1 MGRPMSVQTTSAA
14 RRGILL
20 RFSENRTG
28 YLAVLVALG
37 IGVFTIYTLAQF
49 DPAQSD
55 NSLLTALIAIDVLAV
70 IIVGGFVIRQI
81 LRLWTERKQKMAG
94 HQLHWRLALLF
105 GGVAALPAV
114 ITTAFALFVVD
125 YSLRGWFAER
135 ISTAV
140 TGSVQVAD
148 AYFEEHASSIRSDVL
163 TIANDVNR
171 EAFKLLAEPNLLNQY
186 LTNQAVLRNLSEA
199 IILDGTGQVVAKSR
213 FAFAVTFTRIADD
226 WLQQARKGEVVILRG
241 DDTNKLRA
249 AVKLNSFVDA
259 YLFVGRFIDRSV
271 LDAVDN
277 TRLAAADYQQLG
289 IRQLDL
295 QVSFAFVFGLIL
307 VLLLITALWIG
318 LNLATAIVE
327 PLGSVISVAEQVR
340 GGNLSQR
347 VPAGLEVD
355 EIARLGISFNNM
367 LDELNR
373 SREQLVQANMQIDRR
388 REFTEA
394 VLGGV
399 SSGVI
404 GLDTDHRIT
413 LPNNTSRQLLQL
425 SDAELIGKRL
435 EDVVPEFAGLIAAGA
450 SRRRKFAEDQIILAR
465 GGRRLTLRAR
475 IATEKVD
482 GRVIGYVVTFDDVT
496 DLLTAQRKAAW
507 SDVARRI
514 AHEIKNPL
522 TPIQLA
528 ADRLRRKYKP
538 EDPEAGAQF
547 SEYLSIIGRQ
557 VDDIGR
563 MVDEFSSFARM
574 PQPVLK
580 PLVLRDL
587 ALGQVALYDAQ
598 NVTFVTNLDS
608 DGSDALVLG
617 DAGLLRQALT
627 NIIQNALDSLGE
639 ASLSGSGSGSGSGH
653 ASSHAS
659 SPEIRLEM
667 AVNDGFVCLGIS
679 DNGPGF
685 PEMDRAQLLE
695 PYVTNREKG
704 TGLGLAIVSKI
715 VQDHSGEL
723 ELLDGKNGG
732 ACVMIRLPKY
742 EQQEPA

>member
-1 MGRPMSVQTTSAA
+1 MSIETNTPL
-14 RRGILL
+14 RLGKLL
-20 RFSENRTG
+20 SFSENRFG
-28 YLAVLVALG
+28 YLAVLAALAIG
-37 IGVFTIYTLAQF
+37 IYTIYTLAKF
-49 DPAQSD
+49 DPVQSD
-55 NSLLTALIAIDVLAV
+55 SGQLTTLIAVDVLAV
-70 IIVGGFVIRQI
+70 IIVGAFVIRQI
-81 LRLWTERKQKMAG
+81 LRLWVERRQKLAG
-94 HQLHWRLALLF
+94 YQLHWRLALLF

-125 YSLRGWFAER
+125 YSLRGWFADR

-140 TGSVQVAD
+140 TDSVQVAD

-171 EAFKLLAEPNLLNQY
+171 EAFKFRDEPALLNQY
-186 LTNQAVLRNLSEA
+186 LTNQAALRNLSEV
-199 IILDGTGQVVAKSR
+199 IILDGTGQVAAKSR
-213 FAFAVTFTRIADD
+213 FAFAVTFTSFGEG
-226 WLQQARKGEVVILRG
+226 WLEKARQGDVVILRG
-241 DDTNKLRA
+241 DETSKLRA
-249 AVKLNSFVDA
+249 VVKLNSFVDA

-271 LDAVDN
+271 LDAVDS

-340 GGNLSQR
+340 GGNLSER
-347 VPAGLEVD
+347 VPAGLELD
-355 EIARLGISFNNM
+355 EVARLGLSFNKM
-367 LDELNR
+367 LDELVR

-404 GLDTDHRIT
+404 GMDSDQKVT
-413 LPNNTSRQLLQL
+413 LPNNSACQLLSL
-425 SDAELIGKRL
+425 SDSDMIGRKL
-435 EDVVPEFAGLIAAGA
+435 ADVVPEFAGLIATGT
-450 SRRRKFAEDQIILAR
+450 SRRRRFAEEQIILER
-465 GGRRLTLRAR
+465 DGVSLTLRAR
-475 IATEKVD
+475 IATERVD
-482 GRVIGYVVTFDDVT
+482 GRVIGYVVTFEDVT

-528 ADRLRRKYKP
+528 ADRLQRKYRP
-538 EDPEAGAQF
+538 EDEAAGAQF

-563 MVDEFSSFARM
+563 MVDEFSDFARM
-574 PQPVLK
+574 PQPAMKELS
-580 PLVLRDL
+580 LVEL
-587 ALGQVALYDAQ
+587 AHGQVALFEAQ
-598 NVTFVTNLDS
+598 KVEFSTDLDTVP
-608 DGSDALVLG
+608 DGGMVMG

-627 NIIQNALDSLGE
+627 NIIQNAID
-639 ASLSGSGSGSGSGH
+639 SLSG
-653 ASSHAS
+653 AAVEA
-659 SPEIRLEM
+659 PQIRL
-667 AVNDGFVCLGIS
+667 ALSVNDGQVCLAVS

-685 PEMDRAQLLE
+685 PKKERSSLLE
-695 PYVTNREKG
+695 PYVTGRDKG

-715 VQDHSGEL
+715 IQDHSGEL
-723 ELLDGKNGG
+723 ELADADDGG
-732 ACVMIRLPKY
+732 AMVVIRLAQLDAT
-742 EQQEPA
+742 EALS

>member
-1 MGRPMSVQTTSAA
+1 MSIETKTPPRQ
-14 RRGILL
+14 GKLL
-20 RFSENRTG
+20 SFSENRFG
-28 YLAVLVALG
+28 YLAVLAALA
-37 IGVFTIYTLAQF
+37 IGVYTIYTLAQF

-55 NSLLTALIAIDVLAV
+55 SGQLATLIAVDVLAV
-70 IIVGGFVIRQI
+70 IIVGAFVIRQI
-81 LRLWTERKQKMAG
+81 LRLWVERRQKLAG
-94 HQLHWRLALLF
+94 YQLHWRLALLF

-125 YSLRGWFAER
+125 YSLRGWFADR

-171 EAFKLLAEPNLLNQY
+171 EAFKFRDEPALLNQY
-186 LTNQAVLRNLSEA
+186 LTNQAVLRNLSEV
-199 IILDGTGQVVAKSR
+199 IILDGTGQVAAKSR
-213 FAFAVTFTRIADD
+213 FAFAVTFTSFGEG
-226 WLQQARKGEVVILRG
+226 WLEQARQGEVVILRG
-241 DDTNKLRA
+241 DETSKLRA
-249 AVKLNSFVDA
+249 VVKLNSFVDA
-259 YLFVGRFIDRSV
+259 YLFVGRFIDKSV
-271 LDAVDN
+271 LDAVDG

-340 GGNLSQR
+340 GGNLTER
-347 VPAGLEVD
+347 VPAGLELD
-355 EIARLGISFNNM
+355 EVARLGLSFNKM
-367 LDELNR
+367 LDELVR

-404 GLDTDHRIT
+404 GMDSDQKVT
-413 LPNNTSRQLLQL
+413 LPNNSACQLLSL
-425 SDAELIGKRL
+425 SDSDMIGRKL
-435 EDVVPEFAGLIAAGA
+435 ADVVPEFAGLITTGT
-450 SRRRKFAEDQIILAR
+450 SRRRRFAEEQIMLER
-465 GGRRLTLRAR
+465 DGTSLTLRAR
-475 IATEKVD
+475 IATERVD
-482 GRVIGYVVTFDDVT
+482 GRVIGYVVTFEDVT

-528 ADRLRRKYKP
+528 ADRLRRKYRP
-538 EDPEAGAQF
+538 EDEAEGEQF

-563 MVDEFSSFARM
+563 MVDEFSDFARM
-574 PQPVLK
+574 PQPVMKELSFAE
-580 PLVLRDL
+580 L
-587 ALGQVALYDAQ
+587 AHGQVALYEAQ
-598 NVTFVTNLDS
+598 KVDFYTDLDTDP
-608 DGSDALVLG
+608 DGGMVMG

-627 NIIQNALDSLGE
+627 NIIQNAID
-639 ASLSGSGSGSGSGH
+639 SLSG
-653 ASSHAS
+653 AMVEM
-659 SPEIRLEM
+659 PQIRLVLS
-667 AVNDGFVCLGIS
+667 VNDGHVCLAVS

-685 PEMDRAQLLE
+685 PKKDRASLLE
-695 PYVTNREKG
+695 PYVTGRDKG

-715 VQDHSGEL
+715 IQDHSGEL
-723 ELLDGKNGG
+723 ELADDDDGG
-732 ACVMIRLPKY
+732 AMVVIRLAQLGAP
-742 EQQEPA
+742 EAL

>member
-1 MGRPMSVQTTSAA
+1 MSSVASTA
-14 RRGILL
+14 RRGVLL
-20 RFSENRTG
+20 RFSQNRFG
-28 YLAVLVALG
+28 YFAVLVALG
-37 IGVFTIYTLAQF
+37 IGVLTIYQLSQF
-49 DPAQSD
+49 DPAKTDS
-55 NSLLTALIAIDVLAV
+55 NLLTTLIVIDVLAV
-70 IIVGGFVIRQI
+70 LIVAGFVIRQI
-81 LRLWTERKQKMAG
+81 LRLLSERRRKMAG
-94 HQLHWRLALLF
+94 YQLHWRLALLF

-114 ITTAFALFVVD
+114 ITTLFALFVVD
-125 YSLRGWFAER
+125 YSLRGWFADR

-148 AYFEEHASSIRSDVL
+148 SYFEEHSSSIRSDVL

-186 LTNQAVLRNLSEA
+186 LTNQTALRNLSEA
-199 IILDGTGQVVAKSR
+199 IILDGTGQVVAQSR
-213 FAFAVTFTRIADD
+213 FAFAVTFTSIGGD
-226 WLQQARKGEVVILRG
+226 WLAKARNGEVVILRG
-241 DDTNKLRA
+241 DETNKLRA

-271 LDAVDN
+271 LEAVDS

-307 VLLLITALWIG
+307 ALLLITALWIG
-318 LNLATAIVE
+318 LNLANAIVE

-340 GGNLSQR
+340 DGNLSER
-347 VPAGLEVD
+347 VPAGLEMD
-355 EIARLGISFNNM
+355 EIARLGLSFNNM
-367 LDELNR
+367 LDELTR

-404 GLDTDHRIT
+404 GLDTAHKVT
-413 LPNNTSRQLLQL
+413 LPNLAARQLLQL
-425 SDAELIGKRL
+425 DDAALIGNRL
-435 EDVVPEFAGLIAAGA
+435 EDVVPEFTSLIAAGTT
-450 SRRRKFAEDQIILAR
+450 RRRKLAEEQIILTR
-465 GGRRLTLRAR
+465 NGMRMTLRGR

-528 ADRLRRKYKP
+528 ADRLRRKYQP
-538 EDPEAGAQF
+538 DDAQASEQF

-563 MVDEFSSFARM
+563 MVDEFSAFARM
-574 PQPVLK
+574 PQPVMK
-580 PLVLRDL
+580 PLSLRDL
-587 ALGQVALYDAQ
+587 VLGQVGLYDGEA
-598 NVTFVTNLDS
+598 VTFEVDA
-608 DGSDALVLG
+608 GSPEDNDLVVG

-627 NIIQNALDSLGE
+627 NIIQNALDSLAEHGI
-639 ASLSGSGSGSGSGH
+639 AGPCVNLKLAVRDGYLVLS
-653 ASSHAS
+653 
-659 SPEIRLEM
+659 
-667 AVNDGFVCLGIS
+667 VS

-685 PEMDRAQLLE
+685 PDIDRGSLLE
-695 PYVTNREKG
+695 PYVTKRDKG

-715 VQDHSGEL
+715 IKDHGGEL
-723 ELLDGKNGG
+723 ELLDAENGG
-732 ACVMIRLPKY
+732 ARVVITLPCH
-742 EQQEPA
+742 EDPETGV

>member
-1 MGRPMSVQTTSAA
+1 MVGPMSIETKTPPRQSK
-14 RRGILL
+14 LL
-20 RFSENRTG
+20 SFSENRFG
-28 YLAVLVALG
+28 YLAVLAALA
-37 IGVFTIYTLAQF
+37 IGVYTIYTLAQF
-49 DPAQSD
+49 DPAQSE
-55 NSLLTALIAIDVLAV
+55 SGQLATLIAVDVLAV
-70 IIVGGFVIRQI
+70 IIVGAFVIRQI
-81 LRLWTERKQKMAG
+81 LRLWVERRQKLAG
-94 HQLHWRLALLF
+94 YQLHWRLALLF

-125 YSLRGWFAER
+125 YSLRGWFADR

-171 EAFKLLAEPNLLNQY
+171 EAFKFRDEPALLNQY
-186 LTNQAVLRNLSEA
+186 LTNQAVLRNLSEV
-199 IILDGTGQVVAKSR
+199 IILDGTGQVAAKSR
-213 FAFAVTFTRIADD
+213 FAFAVTFTSFGEG
-226 WLQQARKGEVVILRG
+226 WLEQARQGEVVILRG
-241 DDTNKLRA
+241 DETSKLRA
-249 AVKLNSFVDA
+249 VVKLNSFVDA
-259 YLFVGRFIDRSV
+259 YLFVGRFIDKSV
-271 LDAVDN
+271 LDAVDG

-340 GGNLSQR
+340 GGNLTER
-347 VPAGLEVD
+347 VPAGLELD
-355 EIARLGISFNNM
+355 EVARLGLSFNKM
-367 LDELNR
+367 LDELVR

-404 GLDTDHRIT
+404 GMDSDQKVT
-413 LPNNTSRQLLQL
+413 LPNNSACQLLSL
-425 SDAELIGKRL
+425 SDSDMIGRKL
-435 EDVVPEFAGLIAAGA
+435 ADVVPEFAGLITTGT
-450 SRRRKFAEDQIILAR
+450 SRRRRFAEEQIMLER
-465 GGRRLTLRAR
+465 DGTSLTLRAR
-475 IATEKVD
+475 IATERVD
-482 GRVIGYVVTFDDVT
+482 GRVIGYVVTFEDVT

-528 ADRLRRKYKP
+528 ADRLRRKYRP
-538 EDPEAGAQF
+538 EDEAEGEQF

-563 MVDEFSSFARM
+563 MVDEFSDFARM
-574 PQPVLK
+574 PQPVMKELSFAE
-580 PLVLRDL
+580 L
-587 ALGQVALYDAQ
+587 AHGQVALYEAQ
-598 NVTFVTNLDS
+598 KVDFYTDLDTDP
-608 DGSDALVLG
+608 DGGMVMG

-627 NIIQNALDSLGE
+627 NIIQNAID
-639 ASLSGSGSGSGSGH
+639 SLSG
-653 ASSHAS
+653 AMVEM
-659 SPEIRLEM
+659 PQIRLVLS
-667 AVNDGFVCLGIS
+667 VNDGHVCLAVS

-685 PEMDRAQLLE
+685 PKKDRASLLE
-695 PYVTNREKG
+695 PYVTGRDKG

-715 VQDHSGEL
+715 IQDHSGEL
-723 ELLDGKNGG
+723 ELADDDDGG
-732 ACVMIRLPKY
+732 AMVVIRLAQLGAP
-742 EQQEPA
+742 EALS

>member
-1 MGRPMSVQTTSAA
+1 MSEMGSTAATA
-14 RRGILL
+14 RRGLLL
-20 RFSENRTG
+20 RFSENRVG
-28 YLAVLVALG
+28 YLAVLAALAIG
-37 IGVFTIYTLAQF
+37 IYTIYTLAQF
-49 DPAQSD
+49 DPVKSD
-55 NSLLTALIAIDVLAV
+55 GNHLTALIVVDVLAV

-81 LRLWTERKQKMAG
+81 LRLWVERRRKMAG
-94 HQLHWRLALLF
+94 YQLHWRLALLF

-125 YSLRGWFAER
+125 YSLRGWFADR

-148 AYFEEHASSIRSDVL
+148 AYYDEHSSSIRSDVL

-171 EAFKLLAEPNLLNQY
+171 EAFKLLNDPNLLNKY

-213 FAFAVTFTRIADD
+213 FAFSITFTNIGGD
-226 WLQQARKGEVVILRG
+226 WLEQARNGEVVILRG
-241 DDTNKLRA
+241 DATNKLRA

-259 YLFVGRFIDRSV
+259 YLFVSRFIDRSV

-340 GGNLSQR
+340 GGNLSER

-355 EIARLGISFNNM
+355 EIARLGLSFNGM
-367 LDELNR
+367 LDELVQ

-394 VLGGV
+394 VLSGV

-404 GLDTDHRIT
+404 GLDQDQKVT
-413 LPNNTSRQLLQL
+413 LPNLAALQLLSL
-425 SDAELIGKRL
+425 ADTELIGRKL
-435 EDVVPEFAGLIAAGA
+435 AQVVPEFAGLMATGTA
-450 SRRRKFAEDQIILAR
+450 RRRKFAEDQIIIDQ
-465 GGRRLTLRAR
+465 GGRRVTLRAR
-475 IATEKVD
+475 ITTEKVD

-528 ADRLRRKYKP
+528 ADRLRRKYRP
-538 EDPEAGAQF
+538 EDEQAGEQF
-547 SEYLSIIGRQ
+547 GEYLSIIGRQ
-557 VDDIGR
+557 VEDIGR
-563 MVDEFSSFARM
+563 MVDEFSDFARM
-574 PQPVLK
+574 PQPVMKELS
-580 PLVLRDL
+580 L
-587 ALGQVALYDAQ
+587 AELAQGQVALYEAQDAAIS
-598 NVTFVTNLDS
+598 TSLGDDPAGGTI
-608 DGSDALVLG
+608 LG

-627 NIIQNALDSLGE
+627 NIIQNALDSLG
-639 ASLSGSGSGSGSGH
+639 A
-653 ASSHAS
+653 AKV
-659 SPEIRLEM
+659 PDPQIRLEM
-667 AVNDGFVCLGIS
+667 SVNDGFVCLEIS

-685 PEMDRAQLLE
+685 PKKDREALLE
-695 PYVTNREKG
+695 PYVTKRDKG

-715 VQDHSGEL
+715 IQDHAGEL
-723 ELLDGKNGG
+723 ELADSADGG
-732 ACVMIRLPKY
+732 ARVVITIPQHGAA
-742 EQQEPA
+742 ETSA

>member
-1 MGRPMSVQTTSAA
+1 MTAQAPPT
-14 RRGILL
+14 RRGLLL
-20 RFSENRTG
+20 RFSENRVG
-28 YLAVLVALG
+28 YLAVLAALAIG
-37 IGVFTIYTLAQF
+37 IYTIYTLAQF

-55 NSLLTALIAIDVLAV
+55 GNLLSTLIAIDVLAV

-81 LRLWTERKQKMAG
+81 LRLWTERRQKMAG
-94 HQLHWRLALLF
+94 YQLHWRLALLF

-125 YSLRGWFAER
+125 YSLRGWFADR

-148 AYFEEHASSIRSDVL
+148 AYFEEHSSSIRSDVL

-171 EAFKLLAEPNLLNQY
+171 EAFKLLDDPNMLNRY
-186 LTNQAVLRNLSEA
+186 LTNQTVLRNLSEA
-199 IILDGTGQVVAKSR
+199 IILDGAGQVVAKSR

-226 WLQQARKGEVVILRG
+226 WLEQARNGEVVILRG
-241 DDTNKLRA
+241 DETNKLRA

-277 TRLAAADYQQLG
+277 TRLAAVDYQQLG

-340 GGNLSQR
+340 GGNLSER

-355 EIARLGISFNNM
+355 EIARLGISFNSM
-367 LDELNR
+367 LDELNK
-373 SREQLVQANMQIDRR
+373 SREQLVQANKQIDRR

-404 GLDTDHRIT
+404 GLDSEHKVT
-413 LPNNTSRQLLQL
+413 LPNNTSRQLLGL
-425 SDAELIGKRL
+425 SDTDMIGRRL
-435 EDVVPEFAGLIAAGA
+435 EDVVPEFAGLVAAGSA
-450 SRRRKFAEDQIILAR
+450 RRRKFAEDQVILTRA
-465 GGRRLTLRAR
+465 GRRLTLRAR
-475 IATEKVD
+475 IASEKVD

-528 ADRLRRKYKP
+528 ADRLRRKYQP
-538 EDPEAGAQF
+538 DDQQASTQF

-574 PQPVLK
+574 PQPVMK
-580 PLVLRDL
+580 PLALRDL
-587 ALGQVALYDAQ
+587 ALGQVGLYEAQTVSFITDLDA
-598 NVTFVTNLDS
+598 
-608 DGSDALVLG
+608 DAGGGMVLG

-639 ASLSGSGSGSGSGH
+639 ASGST
-653 ASSHAS
+653 
-659 SPEIRLEM
+659 PEIRLAM
-667 AVNDGFVCLGIS
+667 TVNDGVVSLGIS

-685 PEMDRAQLLE
+685 PDMDRAQLLE

-715 VQDHSGEL
+715 IQDHSGEL
-723 ELLDGKNGG
+723 DLLDAEGGG
-732 ACVMIRLPKY
+732 ACVMISLPQY
-742 EQQEPA
+742 ESQEPAT

>member
-1 MGRPMSVQTTSAA
+1 MSTETKTPPRQ
-14 RRGILL
+14 GKLL
-20 RFSENRTG
+20 SFSENRFG
-28 YLAVLVALG
+28 YLAVLAALAIG
-37 IGVFTIYTLAQF
+37 IYTIYTLAQF

-55 NSLLTALIAIDVLAV
+55 SGQLATLIAVDVLAV
-70 IIVGGFVIRQI
+70 IIVGAFVIRQI
-81 LRLWTERKQKMAG
+81 LRLWAERRQKLAG
-94 HQLHWRLALLF
+94 YQLHWRLALLF

-125 YSLRGWFAER
+125 YSLRGWFADR

-171 EAFKLLAEPNLLNQY
+171 EAFKFRDEPALLNQY
-186 LTNQAVLRNLSEA
+186 LTNQAALRNLSEV
-199 IILDGTGQVVAKSR
+199 IILDGTGQVAAKSR
-213 FAFAVTFTRIADD
+213 FAFAVTFTNFGED
-226 WLQQARKGEVVILRG
+226 WLEQARQGEVVILRG
-241 DDTNKLRA
+241 DETNKLRA
-249 AVKLNSFVDA
+249 VVKLNSFVDA

-271 LDAVDN
+271 LDAVDG

-340 GGNLSQR
+340 GGNLSER
-347 VPAGLEVD
+347 VPAGLELD
-355 EIARLGISFNNM
+355 EVARLGLSFNKM
-367 LDELNR
+367 LDELVR
-373 SREQLVQANMQIDRR
+373 SREQLVHANMQIDRR

-404 GLDTDHRIT
+404 GLDSDQRVT
-413 LPNNTSRQLLQL
+413 LPNNSACQLLSL
-425 SDAELIGKRL
+425 SDSDMIGRKL
-435 EDVVPEFAGLIAAGA
+435 VDVVPEFAGLIATGT
-450 SRRRKFAEDQIILAR
+450 SRRRRFAEEQIILERDSAS
-465 GGRRLTLRAR
+465 LTLRAR
-475 IATEKVD
+475 IATERVD
-482 GRVIGYVVTFDDVT
+482 GRVIGYVVSFDDVT

-528 ADRLRRKYKP
+528 ADRLRRKYRP
-538 EDPEAGAQF
+538 EDEAAGAQF

-563 MVDEFSSFARM
+563 MVDEFSDFARM
-574 PQPVLK
+574 PQPAMEELS
-580 PLVLRDL
+580 L
-587 ALGQVALYDAQ
+587 AELAHGQVALFEAQ
-598 NVTFVTNLDS
+598 KVDFNTDLDTDP
-608 DGSDALVLG
+608 DGGMVMG

-627 NIIQNALDSLGE
+627 NIIQNAID
-639 ASLSGSGSGSGSGH
+639 SLSG
-653 ASSHAS
+653 ARVAE
-659 SPEIRLEM
+659 PQIRLVLS
-667 AVNDGFVCLGIS
+667 VNDGQVCLVVS

-685 PEMDRAQLLE
+685 PKKGRSSLLE
-695 PYVTNREKG
+695 PYVTGRDKG
-704 TGLGLAIVSKI
+704 TGLGLAIVGKI

-723 ELLDGKNGG
+723 ELADADDGG
-732 ACVMIRLPKY
+732 AKVVIRLA
-742 EQQEPA
+742 QLGAAGAV

>member
-1 MGRPMSVQTTSAA
+1 MSIETKTPPRQ
-14 RRGILL
+14 GKLL
-20 RFSENRTG
+20 SFSENRFG
-28 YLAVLVALG
+28 YLAVLAALAIG
-37 IGVFTIYTLAQF
+37 IYTIYTLAQF

-55 NSLLTALIAIDVLAV
+55 SGQLATLIAVDVLAV
-70 IIVGGFVIRQI
+70 IIVGAFVIRQI
-81 LRLWTERKQKMAG
+81 LRLWVERRQKLAG
-94 HQLHWRLALLF
+94 YQLHWRLALLF

-125 YSLRGWFAER
+125 YSLRGWFADR

-171 EAFKLLAEPNLLNQY
+171 EAFKFRDEPALLNQY
-186 LTNQAVLRNLSEA
+186 LTNQAALRNLSEV
-199 IILDGTGQVVAKSR
+199 IILDGTGQVAAKSR
-213 FAFAVTFTRIADD
+213 FAFAVTFTNFGED
-226 WLQQARKGEVVILRG
+226 WLEQARQGEVVILRG
-241 DDTNKLRA
+241 DETNKLRA
-249 AVKLNSFVDA
+249 VVKLNSFVDA

-271 LDAVDN
+271 LDAVDG

-340 GGNLSQR
+340 GGNLSER
-347 VPAGLEVD
+347 VPAGLELD
-355 EIARLGISFNNM
+355 EVARLGLSFNKM
-367 LDELNR
+367 LDELVR
-373 SREQLVQANMQIDRR
+373 SREQLVHANMQIDRR

-404 GLDTDHRIT
+404 GLDSDQRVT
-413 LPNNTSRQLLQL
+413 LPNNSACQLLSL
-425 SDAELIGKRL
+425 SDSDMIGRKL
-435 EDVVPEFAGLIAAGA
+435 ADVVPEFAGLIATGT
-450 SRRRKFAEDQIILAR
+450 SRRRRFAEEQIILERDGAI
-465 GGRRLTLRAR
+465 LTLRAR
-475 IATEKVD
+475 IATERVD

-528 ADRLRRKYKP
+528 ADRLRRKYRP
-538 EDPEAGAQF
+538 EDEAAGAQF

-563 MVDEFSSFARM
+563 MVDEFSDFARM
-574 PQPVLK
+574 PQPAMEELS
-580 PLVLRDL
+580 L
-587 ALGQVALYDAQ
+587 AELAHGQVALFEAQ
-598 NVTFVTNLDS
+598 KVEFSTDLDKDP
-608 DGSDALVLG
+608 DGGMVMG
-617 DAGLLRQALT
+617 DAGL
-627 NIIQNALDSLGE
+627 
-639 ASLSGSGSGSGSGH
+639 
-653 ASSHAS
+653 
-659 SPEIRLEM
+659 
-667 AVNDGFVCLGIS
+667 
-679 DNGPGF
+679 
-685 PEMDRAQLLE
+685 
-695 PYVTNREKG
+695 
-704 TGLGLAIVSKI
+704 
-715 VQDHSGEL
+715 
-723 ELLDGKNGG
+723 
-732 ACVMIRLPKY
+732 
-742 EQQEPA
+742 

>member
-1 MGRPMSVQTTSAA
+1 MNSHATTA

-20 RFSENRTG
+20 RFSENRIG

-37 IGVFTIYTLAQF
+37 IGIMTIYQLSQF
-49 DPAQSD
+49 DPVGTDSGT
-55 NSLLTALIAIDVLAV
+55 LTTLIVIDLIAVV
-70 IIVGGFVIRQI
+70 IVGGFVIRQI
-81 LRLWTERKQKMAG
+81 LRLWVERRQKMAG
-94 HQLHWRLALLF
+94 YQLHWRLALLF

-125 YSLRGWFAER
+125 YSLRGWFADR

-148 AYFEEHASSIRSDVL
+148 SYFEEHSSSIRSDVL

-171 EAFKLLAEPNLLNQY
+171 EAFKLLSEPNLLNQY
-186 LTNQAVLRNLSEA
+186 LTNQAALRNLSEA

-213 FAFAVTFTRIADD
+213 FAFAVTFTSIGGD
-226 WLQQARKGEVVILRG
+226 WLTKARQGEVVILRG
-241 DDTNKLRA
+241 DQTNKLRA

-271 LDAVDN
+271 LEAVDS

-289 IRQLDL
+289 ISQLDL

-307 VLLLITALWIG
+307 ALLLITALWIG

-340 GGNLSQR
+340 DGNLSER
-347 VPAGLEVD
+347 VPEGLEVD
-355 EIARLGISFNNM
+355 EIARLGLSFNNM
-367 LDELNR
+367 LDELTR

-394 VLGGV
+394 VLSGV

-404 GLDTDHRIT
+404 GLDKDRKVT
-413 LPNNTSRQLLQL
+413 LPNMTACQLLQR
-425 SDAELIGKRL
+425 AETDLIGNRL
-435 EDVVPEFAGLIAAGA
+435 EEVVPEFASLISSGA
-450 SRRRKFAEDQIILAR
+450 SRRRKFAEEQILLT
-465 GGRRLTLRAR
+465 GEGKRLTLRAR

-496 DLLTAQRKAAW
+496 DLLAAQRKAAW
-507 SDVARRI
+507 SDIARRI

-538 EDPEAGAQF
+538 DDEVASEQF

-563 MVDEFSSFARM
+563 MVDEFSAFARM
-574 PQPVLK
+574 PQPVMQ
-580 PLVLRDL
+580 PLSLREL
-587 ALGQVALYDAQ
+587 AIGQVALFEGQGVAIEASLGAKDVPAM
-598 NVTFVTNLDS
+598 VI
-608 DGSDALVLG
+608 G

-627 NIIQNALDSLGE
+627 NIIQNAMDSLGGAGLE
-639 ASLSGSGSGSGSGH
+639 KPRIDLELT
-653 ASSHAS
+653 SH
-659 SPEIRLEM
+659 EGVFKL
-667 AVNDGFVCLGIS
+667 AVT

-685 PEMDRAQLLE
+685 PDMDRARLVE
-695 PYVTNREKG
+695 PYVTKRDKG

-715 VQDHSGEL
+715 VQDHGGEL
-723 ELLDGKNGG
+723 ELQDAKGGG
-732 ACVMIRLPKY
+732 ARVVINLPQY
-742 EQQEPA
+742 DESEGAS

>member
-1 MGRPMSVQTTSAA
+1 MVRPMNSVASTA
-14 RRGILL
+14 RRGVLL
-20 RFSENRTG
+20 RFSENRVG
-28 YLAVLVALG
+28 YFAVLVALG
-37 IGVFTIYTLAQF
+37 IGILTIYQLSQF
-49 DPAQSD
+49 DPVKTDS
-55 NSLLTALIAIDVLAV
+55 NLLTTLIVVDVLAV
-70 IIVGGFVIRQI
+70 LIVAGFVIRQI
-81 LRLWTERKQKMAG
+81 LRLLSERRRKMAG
-94 HQLHWRLALLF
+94 YQLHWRLALLF

-114 ITTAFALFVVD
+114 ITTLFALFVVD
-125 YSLRGWFAER
+125 YSLRGWFADR

-148 AYFEEHASSIRSDVL
+148 SYFEEHSSSIRSDVL

-186 LTNQAVLRNLSEA
+186 LTNQTALRNLSEA
-199 IILDGTGQVVAKSR
+199 IILDGTGQVVAQSR
-213 FAFAVTFTRIADD
+213 FAFAVTFTSIGGD
-226 WLQQARKGEVVILRG
+226 WLAKARNGEVVILRG
-241 DDTNKLRA
+241 DETNKLRA

-271 LDAVDN
+271 LDAVDS

-307 VLLLITALWIG
+307 ALLLITALWIG
-318 LNLATAIVE
+318 LNLANAIVE

-340 GGNLSQR
+340 DGNLSER
-347 VPAGLEVD
+347 VPTGLEMD
-355 EIARLGISFNNM
+355 EIARLGLSFNNM
-367 LDELNR
+367 LDELTR

-404 GLDTDHRIT
+404 GLDAAHKVT
-413 LPNNTSRQLLQL
+413 LPNLAARQLLQL
-425 SDAELIGKRL
+425 DDAALIGNRL
-435 EDVVPEFAGLIAAGA
+435 EDIVPEFTSLIAAGA
-450 SRRRKFAEDQIILAR
+450 TRRRKLAEEQIILTR
-465 GGRRLTLRAR
+465 NGMRMTLRAR
-475 IATEKVD
+475 ITTEKVD

-528 ADRLRRKYKP
+528 ADRLRRKYQP
-538 EDPEAGAQF
+538 DDAQASEQF
-547 SEYLSIIGRQ
+547 CEYLSIIGRQ

-563 MVDEFSSFARM
+563 MVDEFSAFARM
-574 PQPVLK
+574 PQPVMT
-580 PLVLRDL
+580 PLSLRDL
-587 ALGQVALYDAQ
+587 VLGQVGLYDGQ
-598 NVTFVTNLDS
+598 GVTFEVDTASPDDND
-608 DGSDALVLG
+608 VIVG

-627 NIIQNALDSLGE
+627 NIIQNALDSLAE
-639 ASLSGSGSGSGSGH
+639 NSVAK
-653 ASSHAS
+653 
-659 SPEIRLEM
+659 PCIDLEL
-667 AVNDGFVCLGIS
+667 AVRDGFLALTVT

-685 PEMDRAQLLE
+685 PAIDRGSLLE
-695 PYVTNREKG
+695 PYVTKRDKG

-715 VQDHSGEL
+715 IKDHGGEL
-723 ELLDGKNGG
+723 ELLDAENGG
-732 ACVMIRLPKY
+732 ARVVITLPCH
-742 EQQEPA
+742 EGEEAGV

>member
-1 MGRPMSVQTTSAA
+1 MNSHATTA

-20 RFSENRTG
+20 RFSENRIG

-37 IGVFTIYTLAQF
+37 IGIMTIYQLSQF
-49 DPAQSD
+49 DPVGTDSGT
-55 NSLLTALIAIDVLAV
+55 LTTLIVIDLIAVV
-70 IIVGGFVIRQI
+70 IVGGFVIRQI
-81 LRLWTERKQKMAG
+81 LRLWVERRQKMAG
-94 HQLHWRLALLF
+94 YQLHWRLALLF

-125 YSLRGWFAER
+125 YSLRGWFADR

-148 AYFEEHASSIRSDVL
+148 SYFEEHSSSIRSDVL

-171 EAFKLLAEPNLLNQY
+171 EAFKLLSEPNLLNQY
-186 LTNQAVLRNLSEA
+186 LTNQAALRNLSEA

-213 FAFAVTFTRIADD
+213 FAFAVTFTSIGGD
-226 WLQQARKGEVVILRG
+226 WLAKARQGEVVILRG
-241 DDTNKLRA
+241 DQTNKLRA

-271 LDAVDN
+271 LEAVDS

-289 IRQLDL
+289 ISQLDL

-307 VLLLITALWIG
+307 ALLLITALWIG

-340 GGNLSQR
+340 DGNLSER
-347 VPAGLEVD
+347 VPEGLEVD
-355 EIARLGISFNNM
+355 EIARLGLSFNNM
-367 LDELNR
+367 LDELTR

-394 VLGGV
+394 VLSGV

-404 GLDTDHRIT
+404 GLDKDRKVT
-413 LPNNTSRQLLQL
+413 LPNMTACQLLQR
-425 SDAELIGKRL
+425 AETDLIGNRL
-435 EDVVPEFAGLIAAGA
+435 EEVVPEFASLIASGA
-450 SRRRKFAEDQIILAR
+450 SRRRKFVEEQIILT
-465 GGRRLTLRAR
+465 GEGSRLTLRAR

-496 DLLTAQRKAAW
+496 DLLAAQRKAAW
-507 SDVARRI
+507 SDIARRI

-538 EDPEAGAQF
+538 DDEVASQQF

-563 MVDEFSSFARM
+563 MVDEFSAFARM
-574 PQPVLK
+574 PQPVMQ
-580 PLVLRDL
+580 PLSLREL
-587 ALGQVALYDAQ
+587 AIGQVALFEGQGVAIKASLGDKNMPAM
-598 NVTFVTNLDS
+598 VI
-608 DGSDALVLG
+608 G

-627 NIIQNALDSLGE
+627 NIIQNAMDSLGG
-639 ASLSGSGSGSGSGH
+639 AG
-653 ASSHAS
+653 
-659 SPEIRLEM
+659 LEKPRIDLELIPHEGVFKL
-667 AVNDGFVCLGIS
+667 AVT

-685 PEMDRAQLLE
+685 PDIDRARLVE
-695 PYVTNREKG
+695 PYVTKRDKG

-715 VQDHSGEL
+715 VQDHGGEL
-723 ELLDGKNGG
+723 ELQDAKGGG
-732 ACVMIRLPKY
+732 ARVVINLPQY
-742 EQQEPA
+742 DESEGAS

>member
-1 MGRPMSVQTTSAA
+1 MNSHATTA

-20 RFSENRTG
+20 RFSENRIG

-37 IGVFTIYTLAQF
+37 IGIMTIYQLSQF
-49 DPAQSD
+49 DPVGTDSGT
-55 NSLLTALIAIDVLAV
+55 LTTLIVIDLIAVV
-70 IIVGGFVIRQI
+70 IVGGFVIRQI
-81 LRLWTERKQKMAG
+81 LRLWVERRQKMAG
-94 HQLHWRLALLF
+94 YQLHWRLALLF

-125 YSLRGWFAER
+125 YSLRGWFADR

-148 AYFEEHASSIRSDVL
+148 SYFEEHSSSIRSDVL

-171 EAFKLLAEPNLLNQY
+171 EAFKLLSEPNLLNQY
-186 LTNQAVLRNLSEA
+186 LTNQAALRNLSEA

-213 FAFAVTFTRIADD
+213 FAFAVTFTSIGGD
-226 WLQQARKGEVVILRG
+226 WLTKARQGEVVILRG
-241 DDTNKLRA
+241 DQTNKLRA

-271 LDAVDN
+271 LEALDS

-289 IRQLDL
+289 ISQLDL

-307 VLLLITALWIG
+307 ALLLITALWIG

-340 GGNLSQR
+340 DGNLSER
-347 VPAGLEVD
+347 VPEGLEVD
-355 EIARLGISFNNM
+355 EIARLGLSFNNM
-367 LDELNR
+367 LDELTR

-394 VLGGV
+394 VLSGV

-404 GLDTDHRIT
+404 GLDKDRKVT
-413 LPNNTSRQLLQL
+413 LPNMTACQLLQR
-425 SDAELIGKRL
+425 AETDLIGNRL
-435 EDVVPEFAGLIAAGA
+435 EEVVPEFASLISSGA
-450 SRRRKFAEDQIILAR
+450 SRRRKFAEEQILLT
-465 GGRRLTLRAR
+465 GEGKRLTLRAR

-496 DLLTAQRKAAW
+496 DLLAAQRKAAW
-507 SDVARRI
+507 SDIARRI

-538 EDPEAGAQF
+538 DDEVASEQF

-563 MVDEFSSFARM
+563 MVDEFSAFARM
-574 PQPVLK
+574 PQPVMQ
-580 PLVLRDL
+580 PLSLREL
-587 ALGQVALYDAQ
+587 AIGQVALFEGQGVAIEASLGAKDVPAM
-598 NVTFVTNLDS
+598 VI
-608 DGSDALVLG
+608 G

-627 NIIQNALDSLGE
+627 NIIQNAMDSLGGAGLE
-639 ASLSGSGSGSGSGH
+639 KPRIDLELT
-653 ASSHAS
+653 SH
-659 SPEIRLEM
+659 EGVFKL
-667 AVNDGFVCLGIS
+667 AVT

-685 PEMDRAQLLE
+685 PDMDRARLVE
-695 PYVTNREKG
+695 PYVTKRDKG

-715 VQDHSGEL
+715 VQDHGGEL
-723 ELLDGKNGG
+723 ELQDAKGGG
-732 ACVMIRLPKY
+732 ARVVINLPQY
-742 EQQEPA
+742 DESEGAS

>member
-1 MGRPMSVQTTSAA
+1 MNSHATTA

-20 RFSENRTG
+20 RFSENRIG

-37 IGVFTIYTLAQF
+37 IGIMTIYQLSQF
-49 DPAQSD
+49 DPVGTDSGT
-55 NSLLTALIAIDVLAV
+55 LTTLIVIDLIAVV
-70 IIVGGFVIRQI
+70 IVGGFVIRQI
-81 LRLWTERKQKMAG
+81 LRLWVERRQKMAG
-94 HQLHWRLALLF
+94 YQLHWRLALLF

-125 YSLRGWFAER
+125 YSLRGWFADR

-148 AYFEEHASSIRSDVL
+148 SYFEEHSSSIRSDVL

-171 EAFKLLAEPNLLNQY
+171 EAFKLLSEPNLLNQY
-186 LTNQAVLRNLSEA
+186 LTNQAALRNLSEA

-213 FAFAVTFTRIADD
+213 FAFAVTFTSIGGG
-226 WLQQARKGEVVILRG
+226 WLTKARQGEVVILRG
-241 DDTNKLRA
+241 DQTNKLRA

-271 LDAVDN
+271 LEAVDS

-289 IRQLDL
+289 ISQLDL

-307 VLLLITALWIG
+307 ALLLITALWIG

-340 GGNLSQR
+340 DGNLSER
-347 VPAGLEVD
+347 VPEGLEVD
-355 EIARLGISFNNM
+355 EIARLGLSFNNM
-367 LDELNR
+367 LDELTR

-394 VLGGV
+394 VLSGV

-404 GLDTDHRIT
+404 GLDKDRKVT
-413 LPNNTSRQLLQL
+413 LPNMTACQLLQR
-425 SDAELIGKRL
+425 AETDLIGNRL
-435 EDVVPEFAGLIAAGA
+435 EEVVPEFASLISSGA
-450 SRRRKFAEDQIILAR
+450 SRRRKFAEEQILLT
-465 GGRRLTLRAR
+465 GEGKRLTLRAR

-496 DLLTAQRKAAW
+496 DLLAAQRKAAW
-507 SDVARRI
+507 SDIARRI

-538 EDPEAGAQF
+538 DDEVASEQF

-563 MVDEFSSFARM
+563 MVDEFSAFARM
-574 PQPVLK
+574 PQPVMQ
-580 PLVLRDL
+580 PLSLREL
-587 ALGQVALYDAQ
+587 AIGQVALFEGQGVAIEASLGAKDVPAM
-598 NVTFVTNLDS
+598 VI
-608 DGSDALVLG
+608 G

-627 NIIQNALDSLGE
+627 NIIQNAMDSLGGAGLE
-639 ASLSGSGSGSGSGH
+639 KPRIDLELT
-653 ASSHAS
+653 SHEGVFKLA
-659 SPEIRLEM
+659 IT
-667 AVNDGFVCLGIS
+667 

-685 PEMDRAQLLE
+685 PDIDRARLVE
-695 PYVTNREKG
+695 PYVTKRDKG

-715 VQDHSGEL
+715 VQDHGGEL
-723 ELLDGKNGG
+723 ELQDAKGGG
-732 ACVMIRLPKY
+732 ARVVINLPQY
-742 EQQEPA
+742 DESEGAS

>member
-1 MGRPMSVQTTSAA
+1 MSNTASTTA
-14 RRGILL
+14 RRGLLL
-20 RFSENRTG
+20 RFSENRIG
-28 YLAVLVALG
+28 YLAVLAALG
-37 IGVFTIYTLAQF
+37 IGIYTIYTLAQF

-55 NSLLTALIAIDVLAV
+55 GSHLTALIAVDVLAV
-70 IIVGGFVIRQI
+70 IIVGAFVIRQI
-81 LRLWTERKQKMAG
+81 LRLWVERRQKMAG
-94 HQLHWRLALLF
+94 YQLHWRLALLF

-125 YSLRGWFAER
+125 YSLRGWFADR

-148 AYFEEHASSIRSDVL
+148 AYYDEHSSSIRSDVL

-171 EAFKLLAEPNLLNQY
+171 EAFKLLNDPNLLNQY

-199 IILDGTGQVVAKSR
+199 IILDGTGQVVAQSR
-213 FAFAVTFTRIADD
+213 FAFAITFTSVGDGWID
-226 WLQQARKGEVVILRG
+226 QARNGEVVILRG
-241 DDTNKLRA
+241 DETNKLRA

-259 YLFVGRFIDRSV
+259 YLFVSRFIDRSV

-327 PLGSVISVAEQVR
+327 PLGSVIAVAEQVR
-340 GGNLSQR
+340 GGNLSER
-347 VPAGLEVD
+347 VPAGLELD
-355 EIARLGISFNNM
+355 EIARLGLSFNGM
-367 LDELNR
+367 LDELVR

-394 VLGGV
+394 VLSGV

-404 GLDTDHRIT
+404 GLDKDQKVT
-413 LPNNTSRQLLQL
+413 LPNIAALQLLGL
-425 SDAELIGKRL
+425 SDAEIIGRKL
-435 EDVVPEFAGLIAAGA
+435 ADVVPEFAGLVAAGTA
-450 SRRRKFAEDQIILAR
+450 RRRKLAEDQIILDR
-465 GGRRLTLRAR
+465 GSSNITLRAK
-475 IATEKVD
+475 IATERVD
-482 GRVIGYVVTFDDVT
+482 GQVIGYVVTFDDVT

-528 ADRLRRKYKP
+528 ADRLRRKYRP
-538 EDPEAGAQF
+538 EDETASEQF
-547 SEYLSIIGRQ
+547 TEYLSIIGRQ

-563 MVDEFSSFARM
+563 MVDEFSDFARM
-574 PQPVLK
+574 PQPVMKELS
-580 PLVLRDL
+580 L
-587 ALGQVALYDAQ
+587 AALARGQVALYEAQ
-598 NVTFVTNLDS
+598 NVTFTTDLGD
-608 DGSDALVLG
+608 DGDGGLVLG

-627 NIIQNALDSLGE
+627 NVIQNALDSLDG
-639 ASLSGSGSGSGSGH
+639 AGRDD
-653 ASSHAS
+653 
-659 SPEIRLEM
+659 PQIRLAM
-667 AVNDGFVCLGIS
+667 TVNDGFVSLMIS

-685 PEMDRAQLLE
+685 PKSDRASLLE
-695 PYVTNREKG
+695 PYVTKRDKG

-715 VQDHSGEL
+715 VKDHSGEL
-723 ELLDGKNGG
+723 ELADSQGGG
-732 ACVMIRLPKY
+732 ACVVIKLPQY
-742 EQQEPA
+742 GAADVSA

>member
-1 MGRPMSVQTTSAA
+1 MSSVASTA
-14 RRGILL
+14 RRGVLL
-20 RFSENRTG
+20 RFSENRFG
-28 YLAVLVALG
+28 YFAVLVALG
-37 IGVFTIYTLAQF
+37 IGVLTIYQLSQF
-49 DPAQSD
+49 DPAKTDS
-55 NSLLTALIAIDVLAV
+55 NLLTTLIVIDVLAV
-70 IIVGGFVIRQI
+70 LIVAGFVIRQI
-81 LRLWTERKQKMAG
+81 LRLLSERRRKMAG
-94 HQLHWRLALLF
+94 YQLHWRLALLF

-114 ITTAFALFVVD
+114 ITTLFALFVVD
-125 YSLRGWFAER
+125 YSLRGWFADR

-148 AYFEEHASSIRSDVL
+148 SYFEEHSSSIRSDVL

-186 LTNQAVLRNLSEA
+186 LTNQTALRNLSEA
-199 IILDGTGQVVAKSR
+199 IILDGTGQVVAQSR
-213 FAFAVTFTRIADD
+213 FAFAVTFTSIGGD
-226 WLQQARKGEVVILRG
+226 WLAKARNGEVVILRG
-241 DDTNKLRA
+241 DETNKLRA

-271 LDAVDN
+271 LEAVDS

-307 VLLLITALWIG
+307 ALLLITALWIG
-318 LNLATAIVE
+318 LNLANAIVE

-340 GGNLSQR
+340 DGNLSER
-347 VPAGLEVD
+347 VPAGLEMD
-355 EIARLGISFNNM
+355 EIARLGLSFNNM
-367 LDELNR
+367 LDELTR

-404 GLDTDHRIT
+404 GLDTAHKVT
-413 LPNNTSRQLLQL
+413 LPNLAARQLLQL
-425 SDAELIGKRL
+425 DDAALIGNRL
-435 EDVVPEFAGLIAAGA
+435 EDVVPEFTSLIAAGTT
-450 SRRRKFAEDQIILAR
+450 RRRKLAEEQIILTR
-465 GGRRLTLRAR
+465 NGMRMTLRGR

-528 ADRLRRKYKP
+528 ADRLRRKYQP
-538 EDPEAGAQF
+538 DDAQASEQF

-563 MVDEFSSFARM
+563 MVDEFSAFARM
-574 PQPVLK
+574 PQPVMK
-580 PLVLRDL
+580 PLSLRDL
-587 ALGQVALYDAQ
+587 VLGQVGLYDGEA
-598 NVTFVTNLDS
+598 VTFEVDA
-608 DGSDALVLG
+608 GSPEDNDLVVG

-627 NIIQNALDSLGE
+627 NIIQNALDSLAEHGI
-639 ASLSGSGSGSGSGH
+639 AGPCVNLKLVVRDGYLVLS
-653 ASSHAS
+653 
-659 SPEIRLEM
+659 
-667 AVNDGFVCLGIS
+667 VS

-685 PEMDRAQLLE
+685 PDIDRGSLLE
-695 PYVTNREKG
+695 PYVTKRDKG

-715 VQDHSGEL
+715 IKDHGGEL
-723 ELLDGKNGG
+723 ELLDAENGG
-732 ACVMIRLPKY
+732 ARVVVTLPCH
-742 EQQEPA
+742 EDPETGV

>member
-1 MGRPMSVQTTSAA
+1 MSIETKTPLRQ
-14 RRGILL
+14 GKLL
-20 RFSENRTG
+20 SFSENRFG
-28 YLAVLVALG
+28 YLAVLAALA
-37 IGVFTIYTLAQF
+37 IGVYTIYTLAQF

-55 NSLLTALIAIDVLAV
+55 NGQLATLIAVDVLAV
-70 IIVGGFVIRQI
+70 IIVGAFVIRQI
-81 LRLWTERKQKMAG
+81 LRLWVERRQKLAG
-94 HQLHWRLALLF
+94 YQLHWRLALLF

-125 YSLRGWFAER
+125 YSLRGWFADR

-171 EAFKLLAEPNLLNQY
+171 EAFKFRDEPALLNQY
-186 LTNQAVLRNLSEA
+186 LTNQAVLRNLSEV
-199 IILDGTGQVVAKSR
+199 IILDGTGQVAAKSR
-213 FAFAVTFTRIADD
+213 FAFAVTFTSFGEG
-226 WLQQARKGEVVILRG
+226 WLEQARQGEVVILRG
-241 DDTNKLRA
+241 DETSKLRA
-249 AVKLNSFVDA
+249 VVKLNSFVDA
-259 YLFVGRFIDRSV
+259 YLFVGRFIDKSV
-271 LDAVDN
+271 LDAVDG

-340 GGNLSQR
+340 GGNLSER
-347 VPAGLEVD
+347 VPAGLELD
-355 EIARLGISFNNM
+355 EVARLGLSFNKM
-367 LDELNR
+367 LDELVR

-404 GLDTDHRIT
+404 GMDSDQKVT
-413 LPNNTSRQLLQL
+413 LPNNSACQLLSL
-425 SDAELIGKRL
+425 SDSDMIGRKL
-435 EDVVPEFAGLIAAGA
+435 ADVVPEFAGLIATGT
-450 SRRRKFAEDQIILAR
+450 SRRRRFAEEQIILER
-465 GGRRLTLRAR
+465 DGVSLTLRAR
-475 IATEKVD
+475 IATERVD
-482 GRVIGYVVTFDDVT
+482 GRVIGYVVTFEDVT

-528 ADRLRRKYKP
+528 ADRLRRKYRP
-538 EDPEAGAQF
+538 EDEAEGEQF

-563 MVDEFSSFARM
+563 MVDEFSDFARM
-574 PQPVLK
+574 PQPVMKELS
-580 PLVLRDL
+580 L
-587 ALGQVALYDAQ
+587 AELAHGQVALYEAQ
-598 NVTFVTNLDS
+598 KVDFYTDLDTDP
-608 DGSDALVLG
+608 DGGMVMG

-627 NIIQNALDSLGE
+627 NIIQNAID
-639 ASLSGSGSGSGSGH
+639 SLSG
-653 ASSHAS
+653 AMVEM
-659 SPEIRLEM
+659 PQIRLVLS
-667 AVNDGFVCLGIS
+667 VNDGHVCLAVS

-685 PEMDRAQLLE
+685 PKKDRASLLE
-695 PYVTNREKG
+695 PYVTGRDKG

-715 VQDHSGEL
+715 IQDHSGEL
-723 ELLDGKNGG
+723 ELADDDDGG
-732 ACVMIRLPKY
+732 AMVVIRLAQLGAP
-742 EQQEPA
+742 EALS

>member
-1 MGRPMSVQTTSAA
+1 MNSHATTA

-20 RFSENRTG
+20 RFSENRIG

-37 IGVFTIYTLAQF
+37 IGIMTIYQLSQF
-49 DPAQSD
+49 DPVGTDSGT
-55 NSLLTALIAIDVLAV
+55 LTTLIVIDLIAVV
-70 IIVGGFVIRQI
+70 IVGGFVIRQI
-81 LRLWTERKQKMAG
+81 LRLWVERRQKMAG
-94 HQLHWRLALLF
+94 YQLHWRLALLF

-125 YSLRGWFAER
+125 YSLRGWFADR

-148 AYFEEHASSIRSDVL
+148 SYFEEHSSSIRSDVL

-171 EAFKLLAEPNLLNQY
+171 EAFKLLSEPNLLNQY
-186 LTNQAVLRNLSEA
+186 LTNQAALRNLSEA

-213 FAFAVTFTRIADD
+213 FAFAVTFTSIGGD
-226 WLQQARKGEVVILRG
+226 WLTKARQGEVVILRG
-241 DDTNKLRA
+241 DQTNKLRA

-271 LDAVDN
+271 LEAVDS

-289 IRQLDL
+289 ISQLDL

-307 VLLLITALWIG
+307 ALLLITALWIG

-340 GGNLSQR
+340 DGNLSER
-347 VPAGLEVD
+347 VPEGLEVD
-355 EIARLGISFNNM
+355 EIARLGLSFNNM
-367 LDELNR
+367 LDELTR

-394 VLGGV
+394 VLSGV

-404 GLDTDHRIT
+404 GLDKDRKVT
-413 LPNNTSRQLLQL
+413 LPNMTACQLLQR
-425 SDAELIGKRL
+425 AETDLIGNRL
-435 EDVVPEFAGLIAAGA
+435 EEVVPEFASLISSGA
-450 SRRRKFAEDQIILAR
+450 SRRRKFAEEQILLT
-465 GGRRLTLRAR
+465 GEGKRLTLRAR

-496 DLLTAQRKAAW
+496 DLLAAQRKAAW
-507 SDVARRI
+507 SDIARRI

-538 EDPEAGAQF
+538 DDEVASEQF

-563 MVDEFSSFARM
+563 MVDEFSAFARM
-574 PQPVLK
+574 PQPVMQ
-580 PLVLRDL
+580 PLSLREL
-587 ALGQVALYDAQ
+587 AIGQVALFEGQGVAIEASLGAKDVPAM
-598 NVTFVTNLDS
+598 VI
-608 DGSDALVLG
+608 G

-627 NIIQNALDSLGE
+627 NIIQNAMDSLGGAGLE
-639 ASLSGSGSGSGSGH
+639 KPRIDLELT
-653 ASSHAS
+653 SH
-659 SPEIRLEM
+659 EGVFKL
-667 AVNDGFVCLGIS
+667 AVT

-685 PEMDRAQLLE
+685 PDIDRTRLVE
-695 PYVTNREKG
+695 PYVTKRDKG

-715 VQDHSGEL
+715 VQDHGGEL
-723 ELLDGKNGG
+723 ELQDAKGGG
-732 ACVMIRLPKY
+732 ARVVINLPQY
-742 EQQEPA
+742 DESEGAS

>member
-1 MGRPMSVQTTSAA
+1 MNAHATTA

-20 RFSENRTG
+20 RFSENRIG

-37 IGVFTIYTLAQF
+37 IGILTIYQLSQF
-49 DPAQSD
+49 DPAGTESGT
-55 NSLLTALIAIDVLAV
+55 LTTLIVIDLIAVV
-70 IIVGGFVIRQI
+70 IVGGFVIRQI
-81 LRLWTERKQKMAG
+81 LRLWVERRQKMAG
-94 HQLHWRLALLF
+94 YQLHWRLALLF

-125 YSLRGWFAER
+125 YSLRGWFADR

-148 AYFEEHASSIRSDVL
+148 SYFEEHSSSIRSDVL

-171 EAFKLLAEPNLLNQY
+171 EAFKLLSEPNLLNQY
-186 LTNQAVLRNLSEA
+186 LTNQAALRNLSEA
-199 IILDGTGQVVAKSR
+199 IILDGSGQVVAKSR
-213 FAFAVTFTRIADD
+213 FAFAVTFTSIGGD
-226 WLQQARKGEVVILRG
+226 WLAKARQGEVVILRG
-241 DDTNKLRA
+241 DQTNKLRA

-271 LDAVDN
+271 LDAVDS

-289 IRQLDL
+289 ISQLDL

-307 VLLLITALWIG
+307 ALLLITALWIG

-340 GGNLSQR
+340 DGNLSER
-347 VPAGLEVD
+347 VPEGLEVD
-355 EIARLGISFNNM
+355 EIARLGLSFNNM
-367 LDELNR
+367 LYELTR

-394 VLGGV
+394 VLAGV

-404 GLDTDHRIT
+404 GLDKDRKVT
-413 LPNNTSRQLLQL
+413 LPNMTACQFLQL
-425 SDAELIGKRL
+425 GEPDLIGNRL
-435 EDVVPEFAGLIAAGA
+435 EEVVPEFASLISSGA
-450 SRRRKFAEDQIILAR
+450 SRRRKFAEEQIILTR
-465 GGRRLTLRAR
+465 GGSRLTLRAR

-496 DLLTAQRKAAW
+496 DLLAAQRKAAW
-507 SDVARRI
+507 SDIARRI

-528 ADRLRRKYKP
+528 ADRLRRKYQP
-538 EDPEAGAQF
+538 DDEVASQQF

-563 MVDEFSSFARM
+563 MVDEFSAFARM
-574 PQPVLK
+574 PQPVMQ
-580 PLVLRDL
+580 PLSLREL
-587 ALGQVALYDAQ
+587 ALGQVALFEGQGVAIEA
-598 NVTFVTNLDS
+598 NLGAADMPS
-608 DGSDALVLG
+608 TVIG

-627 NIIQNALDSLGE
+627 NIIQNAMDSLGE
-639 ASLSGSGSGSGSGH
+639 AG
-653 ASSHAS
+653 
-659 SPEIRLEM
+659 LEKPCIDLELTPH
-667 AVNDGFVCLGIS
+667 DGLLQLAIT

-685 PEMDRAQLLE
+685 PDIDRARLVE
-695 PYVTNREKG
+695 PYVTKRDKG

-715 VQDHSGEL
+715 IQDHGGT
-723 ELLDGKNGG
+723 LDLQDAQTGG
-732 ACVMIRLPKY
+732 ARVVISLPQH
-742 EQQEPA
+742 EDSENTP

>member
-1 MGRPMSVQTTSAA
+1 MVRPMTVQANPT
-14 RRGILL
+14 RGGLLL
-20 RFSENRTG
+20 RFSENRIG
-28 YLAVLVALG
+28 YLAVLAALA
-37 IGVFTIYTLAQF
+37 IGVYTIYTLAQF

-55 NSLLTALIAIDVLAV
+55 GTLLSTLIAIDVLAV

-81 LRLWTERKQKMAG
+81 LRLWTERRQKMAG
-94 HQLHWRLALLF
+94 YQLHWRLALLF

-125 YSLRGWFAER
+125 YSLRGWFADR

-148 AYFEEHASSIRSDVL
+148 AYFEEHSSSIRSDVL

-171 EAFKLLAEPNLLNQY
+171 EAFKLLDDPNLLNQY
-186 LTNQAVLRNLSEA
+186 LTNQTVLRNLSEA
-199 IILDGTGQVVAKSR
+199 IILDGTGQVLAKSR

-226 WLQQARKGEVVILRG
+226 WLEQARNGEVVILRA
-241 DDTNKLRA
+241 DETNKLRA

-271 LDAVDN
+271 LDAVDS
-277 TRLAAADYQQLG
+277 TRLAAVDYQQLG

-307 VLLLITALWIG
+307 LLLLITALWIG

-340 GGNLSQR
+340 GGNLSER
-347 VPAGLEVD
+347 VPTGLDVD

-367 LDELNR
+367 LDELNK
-373 SREQLVQANMQIDRR
+373 SREQLVQANKQIDRR

-404 GLDTDHRIT
+404 GLDSDHKVT
-413 LPNNTSRQLLQL
+413 LPNHTSRQLLGL
-425 SDAELIGKRL
+425 SDTDMIGRRL
-435 EDVVPEFAGLIAAGA
+435 EDVVPEFAGLVAAG
-450 SRRRKFAEDQIILAR
+450 STRRRKFAEDQIILTRA
-465 GGRRLTLRAR
+465 GRRLTLRAR
-475 IATEKVD
+475 IASEKVD

-528 ADRLRRKYKP
+528 ADRLRRKYQP
-538 EDPEAGAQF
+538 DDQQASLQF

-574 PQPVLK
+574 PQPVMK
-580 PLVLRDL
+580 PLALREL
-587 ALGQVALYDAQ
+587 ALGQVALYEAQ
-598 NVTFVTNLDS
+598 NVTFVTDLD
-608 DGSDALVLG
+608 GDAAGGMILG

-627 NIIQNALDSLGE
+627 NIIQNALDSLAE
-639 ASLSGSGSGSGSGH
+639 TSDDT
-653 ASSHAS
+653 
-659 SPEIRLEM
+659 PEIRLVM
-667 AVNDGFVCLGIS
+667 TVNDGFVCLGIS

-685 PEMDRAQLLE
+685 PDMDRAQLLE

-723 ELLDGKNGG
+723 ELHDADGGG
-732 ACVMIRLPKY
+732 ACVIVRLPQY
-742 EQQEPA
+742 EPQEPSA

>member
-1 MGRPMSVQTTSAA
+1 MNSHATTA

-20 RFSENRTG
+20 RFSENRIG

-37 IGVFTIYTLAQF
+37 IGIMTIYQLSQF
-49 DPAQSD
+49 DPVGTDSGT
-55 NSLLTALIAIDVLAV
+55 LTTLIVIDLIAVV
-70 IIVGGFVIRQI
+70 IVGGFVIRQI
-81 LRLWTERKQKMAG
+81 LRLWVERRQKMAG
-94 HQLHWRLALLF
+94 YQLHWRLALLF

-125 YSLRGWFAER
+125 YSLRGWFADR

-148 AYFEEHASSIRSDVL
+148 SYFEEHSSSIRSDVL

-171 EAFKLLAEPNLLNQY
+171 EAFKLLSEPNLLNQY
-186 LTNQAVLRNLSEA
+186 LTNQAALRNLSEA

-213 FAFAVTFTRIADD
+213 FAFAVTFTSIGGD
-226 WLQQARKGEVVILRG
+226 WLTKARQGEVVILRG
-241 DDTNKLRA
+241 DQTNKLRA

-271 LDAVDN
+271 LEAVDS

-289 IRQLDL
+289 ISQLDL

-307 VLLLITALWIG
+307 ALLLITALWIG

-340 GGNLSQR
+340 DGNLSER
-347 VPAGLEVD
+347 VPEGLEVD
-355 EIARLGISFNNM
+355 EIARLGLSFNNM
-367 LDELNR
+367 LDELTR

-394 VLGGV
+394 VLSGV

-404 GLDTDHRIT
+404 GLDKDRKVT
-413 LPNNTSRQLLQL
+413 LPNMTACQLLQR
-425 SDAELIGKRL
+425 AETDLIGNRL
-435 EDVVPEFAGLIAAGA
+435 EEVVPEFASLISSGA
-450 SRRRKFAEDQIILAR
+450 SRRRKFAEEQILLT
-465 GGRRLTLRAR
+465 GEGKRLTLRAR

-496 DLLTAQRKAAW
+496 DLLAAQRKAAW
-507 SDVARRI
+507 SDIARRI

-538 EDPEAGAQF
+538 DDEVASEQF

-563 MVDEFSSFARM
+563 MVDEFSAFARM
-574 PQPVLK
+574 PQPVMQ
-580 PLVLRDL
+580 PLSLREL
-587 ALGQVALYDAQ
+587 AIGQVALFEGQGVAIEASLGAKDVPAM
-598 NVTFVTNLDS
+598 VI
-608 DGSDALVLG
+608 G

-627 NIIQNALDSLGE
+627 NIIQNAMDSLGGAGLE
-639 ASLSGSGSGSGSGH
+639 KPRIDLELT
-653 ASSHAS
+653 SH
-659 SPEIRLEM
+659 EGVFKL
-667 AVNDGFVCLGIS
+667 AVT

-685 PEMDRAQLLE
+685 PDIDRARLVE
-695 PYVTNREKG
+695 PYVTKRDKG

-715 VQDHSGEL
+715 VQDHGGEL
-723 ELLDGKNGG
+723 ELQDAKGGG
-732 ACVMIRLPKY
+732 ARVVINLPQY
-742 EQQEPA
+742 DESEGAS

>member
-1 MGRPMSVQTTSAA
+1 MNSHATTA

-20 RFSENRTG
+20 RFSENRIG

-37 IGVFTIYTLAQF
+37 IGITTIYQLSQF
-49 DPAQSD
+49 DPVGTDSGT
-55 NSLLTALIAIDVLAV
+55 LTTLIVIDLIAVV
-70 IIVGGFVIRQI
+70 IVGGFVIRQI
-81 LRLWTERKQKMAG
+81 LRLWVERRQKMAG
-94 HQLHWRLALLF
+94 YQLHWRLALLF

-125 YSLRGWFAER
+125 YSLRGWFADR

-148 AYFEEHASSIRSDVL
+148 SYFEEHSSSIRSDVL

-171 EAFKLLAEPNLLNQY
+171 EAFKLLSEPNLLNQY
-186 LTNQAVLRNLSEA
+186 LTNQAALRNLSEA

-213 FAFAVTFTRIADD
+213 FAFAVTFTSIGGD
-226 WLQQARKGEVVILRG
+226 WLTKARQGEVVILRG
-241 DDTNKLRA
+241 DQTNKLRA

-271 LDAVDN
+271 LEAVDS

-289 IRQLDL
+289 ISQLDL

-307 VLLLITALWIG
+307 ALLLITALWIG

-340 GGNLSQR
+340 DGNLSER
-347 VPAGLEVD
+347 VPEGLEVD
-355 EIARLGISFNNM
+355 EIARLGLSFNNM
-367 LDELNR
+367 LDELTR

-394 VLGGV
+394 VLSGV

-404 GLDTDHRIT
+404 GLDKDRKVT
-413 LPNNTSRQLLQL
+413 LPNMTACQLLQR
-425 SDAELIGKRL
+425 AETDLIGNRL
-435 EDVVPEFAGLIAAGA
+435 EEVVPEFASLISSGA
-450 SRRRKFAEDQIILAR
+450 SRRRKFAEEQILLT
-465 GGRRLTLRAR
+465 GEGKRLTLRAR

-496 DLLTAQRKAAW
+496 DLLAAQRKAAW
-507 SDVARRI
+507 SDIARRI

-538 EDPEAGAQF
+538 DDEVASEQF

-563 MVDEFSSFARM
+563 MVDEFSAFARM
-574 PQPVLK
+574 PQPVMQ
-580 PLVLRDL
+580 PLSLREL
-587 ALGQVALYDAQ
+587 AIGQVALFEGQGVAIEASLGAKDVPAM
-598 NVTFVTNLDS
+598 VI
-608 DGSDALVLG
+608 G

-627 NIIQNALDSLGE
+627 NIIQNAMDSLGGAGLE
-639 ASLSGSGSGSGSGH
+639 TPRIDLELT
-653 ASSHAS
+653 SH
-659 SPEIRLEM
+659 EGVFKL
-667 AVNDGFVCLGIS
+667 AVT

-685 PEMDRAQLLE
+685 PDMDRARLVE
-695 PYVTNREKG
+695 PYVTKRDKG

-715 VQDHSGEL
+715 VQDHGGEL
-723 ELLDGKNGG
+723 ELQDAKGGG
-732 ACVMIRLPKY
+732 ARVVINLPQY
-742 EQQEPA
+742 DESEGAS

>member
-1 MGRPMSVQTTSAA
+1 MSIETKTPPRQ
-14 RRGILL
+14 GKLL
-20 RFSENRTG
+20 SFSENRFG
-28 YLAVLVALG
+28 YLAVLAALAIG
-37 IGVFTIYTLAQF
+37 IYTIYTLAQF

-55 NSLLTALIAIDVLAV
+55 SGQLATLIAVDVLAV
-70 IIVGGFVIRQI
+70 IIVGAFVIRQI
-81 LRLWTERKQKMAG
+81 LRLWVERRQKLAG
-94 HQLHWRLALLF
+94 YQLHWRLALLF

-125 YSLRGWFAER
+125 YSLRGWFADR

-171 EAFKLLAEPNLLNQY
+171 EAFKFRDEPALLNQY
-186 LTNQAVLRNLSEA
+186 LTNQAALRNLSEV
-199 IILDGTGQVVAKSR
+199 IILDGTGQVAAKSR
-213 FAFAVTFTRIADD
+213 FAFAVTFTSFGED
-226 WLQQARKGEVVILRG
+226 WLEQARQGEAVILRG
-241 DDTNKLRA
+241 DETNKLRA
-249 AVKLNSFVDA
+249 VVKLNSFVDA

-271 LDAVDN
+271 LDAVDG

-340 GGNLSQR
+340 GGNLSER
-347 VPAGLEVD
+347 VPAGLELD
-355 EIARLGISFNNM
+355 EVARLGLSFNKM
-367 LDELNR
+367 LDELVR
-373 SREQLVQANMQIDRR
+373 SREQLVHANMQIDRR

-404 GLDTDHRIT
+404 GLDSDQRVT
-413 LPNNTSRQLLQL
+413 LPNNSACQLLSL
-425 SDAELIGKRL
+425 SDSDMIGRKL
-435 EDVVPEFAGLIAAGA
+435 ADVVPEFARLIATGT
-450 SRRRKFAEDQIILAR
+450 SRRRRFAEEQIILERDGAI
-465 GGRRLTLRAR
+465 LTLRAR
-475 IATEKVD
+475 IATERVD

-528 ADRLRRKYKP
+528 ADRLRRKYRP
-538 EDPEAGAQF
+538 EDEAAGAQF

-563 MVDEFSSFARM
+563 MVDEFSDFARM
-574 PQPVLK
+574 PQPAMEELS
-580 PLVLRDL
+580 L
-587 ALGQVALYDAQ
+587 AELAHGQVALFEAQ
-598 NVTFVTNLDS
+598 KVEFSTDLDTDP
-608 DGSDALVLG
+608 DGGMVMG

-627 NIIQNALDSLGE
+627 NIIQNAID
-639 ASLSGSGSGSGSGH
+639 SLSG
-653 ASSHAS
+653 ARVAE
-659 SPEIRLEM
+659 PQIRL
-667 AVNDGFVCLGIS
+667 ALSVNDGQVCLEVS

-685 PEMDRAQLLE
+685 PKKGRSSLLE
-695 PYVTNREKG
+695 PYVTGRDKG
-704 TGLGLAIVSKI
+704 TGLGLAIVGKI

-723 ELLDGKNGG
+723 ELADADDGG
-732 ACVMIRLPKY
+732 AKVVIRLA
-742 EQQEPA
+742 QLGAAGAV

>member
-1 MGRPMSVQTTSAA
+1 MSIETKTPPRQ
-14 RRGILL
+14 GKLL
-20 RFSENRTG
+20 SFSENRFG
-28 YLAVLVALG
+28 YLAVLAALAIG
-37 IGVFTIYTLAQF
+37 IYTIYTLAQF

-55 NSLLTALIAIDVLAV
+55 SGQLATLIAVDVLAV
-70 IIVGGFVIRQI
+70 IIVGAFVIRQI
-81 LRLWTERKQKMAG
+81 LRLWVERRQKLAG
-94 HQLHWRLALLF
+94 YQLHWRLALLF

-125 YSLRGWFAER
+125 YSLRGWFADR

-171 EAFKLLAEPNLLNQY
+171 EAFKFRDEPALLNQY
-186 LTNQAVLRNLSEA
+186 LTNQAALRNLSEV
-199 IILDGTGQVVAKSR
+199 IILDGTGQVAAKSR
-213 FAFAVTFTRIADD
+213 FAFAVTFTSFGED
-226 WLQQARKGEVVILRG
+226 WLEQARQGEVVILRG
-241 DDTNKLRA
+241 DETNKLRA
-249 AVKLNSFVDA
+249 VVKLNSFVDA

-271 LDAVDN
+271 LDAVDG

-340 GGNLSQR
+340 GGNLSER
-347 VPAGLEVD
+347 VPAGLELD
-355 EIARLGISFNNM
+355 EVARLGLSFNKM
-367 LDELNR
+367 LDELVR
-373 SREQLVQANMQIDRR
+373 SREQLVHANMQIDRR

-404 GLDTDHRIT
+404 GLDSDQRVT
-413 LPNNTSRQLLQL
+413 LPNNSACQLLSL
-425 SDAELIGKRL
+425 SDSDMIGRKL
-435 EDVVPEFAGLIAAGA
+435 ADVVPEFAGLVAIGT
-450 SRRRKFAEDQIILAR
+450 SRRRGFAEEQIILERDGAI
-465 GGRRLTLRAR
+465 LTLRAR
-475 IATEKVD
+475 IATERVD

-528 ADRLRRKYKP
+528 ADRLRRKYRP
-538 EDPEAGAQF
+538 EDEAAGAQF

-563 MVDEFSSFARM
+563 MVDEFSDFARM
-574 PQPVLK
+574 PQPAMEELS
-580 PLVLRDL
+580 L
-587 ALGQVALYDAQ
+587 AELAHGQVALFEAQ
-598 NVTFVTNLDS
+598 KVEFSTDLDTDP
-608 DGSDALVLG
+608 DGGMVMG

-627 NIIQNALDSLGE
+627 NIIQNAID
-639 ASLSGSGSGSGSGH
+639 SLSG
-653 ASSHAS
+653 ARVAE
-659 SPEIRLEM
+659 PQIRL
-667 AVNDGFVCLGIS
+667 ALSVNDGQVCLEVS

-685 PEMDRAQLLE
+685 PKKGRSSLLE
-695 PYVTNREKG
+695 PYVTGRDKG
-704 TGLGLAIVSKI
+704 TGLGLAIVGKI
-715 VQDHSGEL
+715 IQDHSGEL
-723 ELLDGKNGG
+723 ELADADDGG
-732 ACVMIRLPKY
+732 AKVVIRLA
-742 EQQEPA
+742 QLGAAGAV